1 MSHGRLVLAHRGD
14 HRRLVENTIPAL
26 VAGCALSG
34 IDGVEFDV
42 RTSADGEP
50 FVIHDETLAR
60 TFGADAAVA
69 TTPAADLARLGVP
82 NMADVLAAI
91 PADAFLDIELK
102 VPPTTD
108 FLAAVRSG
116 RGPELHR
123 AVVSSFDDAALA
135 GVGRAAPRW
144 PLWLNVVT
152 LDSAAVR
159 RAVGLGCRGI
169 AAEQRSVTAGS
180 FALARR
186 AGLEV
191 AAWTVRRRPSR
202 ARLAR
207 LGVEV
212 LIVEGPALAVDLGVA
227 QAETSR
233 GHGVH
238 RPLTNR

>member
-1 MSHGRLVLAHRGD
+1 MSRGPLVLAHRGD

-26 VAGCALSG
+26 VAGCALPG
-34 IDGVEFDV
+34 VDGVEFDV

-60 TFGADAAVA
+60 TFGADVAVA

-82 NMADVLAAI
+82 HLADVLAAI

-102 VPPTTD
+102 VPPTTG
-108 FLAAVRSG
+108 FLAVVRSG

-123 AVVSSFDDAALA
+123 AVVSSFDGAALA
-135 GVGRAAPRW
+135 GVGRAAPGW

-152 LDSAAVR
+152 LDPAAVR

-180 FALARR
+180 FASARR

-202 ARLAR
+202 GRLDR
-207 LGVEV
+207 LGADV
-212 LIVEGPALAVDLGVA
+212 LIVEGRALAADVGVA
-227 QAETSR
+227 QTETSG

-238 RPLTNR
+238 TPHTDR